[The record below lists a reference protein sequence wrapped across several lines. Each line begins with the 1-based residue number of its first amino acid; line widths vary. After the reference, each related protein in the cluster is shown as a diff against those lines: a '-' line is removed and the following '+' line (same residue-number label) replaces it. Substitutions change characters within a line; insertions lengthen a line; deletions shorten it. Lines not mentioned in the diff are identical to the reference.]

1 MTTDSSTNI
10 SPLLQVR
17 GLRTSFNTPQ
27 GKIAAVNGVSFDV
40 NHGETLGLVGESGC
54 GKSVSALSIMQLV
67 PNPPGVIEDGEILF
81 EGVDLL
87 RIPPKEMQSVRGA
100 GIGMI
105 FQEPMSSLNPVLTIG
120 RQITEPLGVHLGLS
134 GAAAES
140 RAAELLDMVGIADA
154 RRRLGDHPHQL
165 SGGQRQRVMIAIAL
179 SCEPKLLIADE
190 ATTALDVTIQAQIL
204 ELMKNLTSQLGTALM
219 IITHNLGIIAR
230 YADRLNVMYAG
241 KIRESGT
248 AEEVYLR
255 PSHPYTVG
263 LLNSVPRLDRP
274 SGDRLDPIEGE
285 IPDPAD
291 RVAGGR
297 PQSASC
303 KSQCW
308 SRLRTAR
315 WWRVSSRRPFRKQW
329 GSRGNDEHAGY
340 HRSDDYQRCFVP
352 GFGAAFE
359 CARPAGALSYQ
370 AWIYRSA

>member
-1 MTTDSSTNI
+1 MTTNSPINST
-10 SPLLQVR
+10 PLLQVR
-17 GLRTSFNTPQ
+17 DLRTSFNTPE
-27 GKIAAVNGVSFDV
+27 GKIGAVNGVSFDV

-54 GKSVSALSIMQLV
+54 GKSVSALSIMRLV
-67 PNPPGVIEDGEILF
+67 PNPPGVIESGEVLF

-87 RIPPKEMQSVRGA
+87 KISDKEMQSVRGA

-120 RQITEPLGVHLGLS
+120 RQITEPLGVHLGLK
-134 GAAAES
+134 GAAAEN
-140 RAAELLDMVGIADA
+140 RAAELLEMVGIADSK
-154 RRRLGDHPHQL
+154 RRLDDHPHQL

-241 KIRESGT
+241 KIRESGN
-248 AEEVYLR
+248 AEQVYLR

-274 SGDRLDPIEGE
+274 ATERLDPIEGE
-285 IPDPAD
+285 IPDPANLPSGCAFRPRCRWATAECEVSEPMLEQIED
-291 RVAGGR
+291 RQLVACFE
-297 PQSASC
+297 SKA
-303 KSQCW
+303 
-308 SRLRTAR
+308 
-315 WWRVSSRRPFRKQW
+315 VSDSV
-329 GSRGNDEHAGY
+329 GI
-340 HRSDDYQRCFVP
+340 
-352 GFGAAFE
+352 
-359 CARPAGALSYQ
+359 ALQ
-370 AWIYRSA
+370 

>member
-1 MTTDSSTNI
+1 MTTDSRATS

-17 GLRTSFNTPQ
+17 DLRTSFNTPE
-27 GKIAAVNGVSFDV
+27 GKIPAVSGVSFDV

-54 GKSVSALSIMQLV
+54 GKSVSALSIMRLV
-67 PNPPGVIEDGEILF
+67 PNPPGVIESGEVLF
-81 EGVDLL
+81 EGIDLL
-87 RIPPKEMQSVRGA
+87 KISDKEMQSVRGA

-140 RAAELLDMVGIADA
+140 RAAELLEMVGIADS

-204 ELMKNLTSQLGTALM
+204 ELMKNLTTQLGTALM

-248 AEEVYLR
+248 AEQVYMS

-274 SGDRLDPIEGE
+274 ASERLDPIEGE
-285 IPDPAD
+285 IPDPAN
-291 RVAGGR
+291 
-297 PQSASC
+297 
-303 KSQCW
+303 
-308 SRLRTAR
+308 L
-315 WWRVSSRRPFRKQW
+315 
-329 GSRGNDEHAGY
+329 
-340 HRSDDYQRCFVP
+340 
-352 GFGAAFE
+352 
-359 CARPAGALSYQ
+359 PAGCAFAPRCRWATAKCEVSEPVLEQVEDRQLVACFESKTVSESVEI
-370 AWIYRSA
+370 AWQ

>member
-1 MTTDSSTNI
+1 MTTDSPTNNST
-10 SPLLQVR
+10 PLLQVR
-17 GLRTSFNTPQ
+17 DLRTSFNTPT
-27 GKIAAVNGVSFDV
+27 GKVGAVNGVSFDV

-67 PNPPGVIEDGEILF
+67 PNPPGVIESGEILF

-87 RIPPKEMQSVRGA
+87 KVSAKEMQSVRGA

-120 RQITEPLGVHLGLS
+120 RQITEPLGVHLGLT
-134 GAAAES
+134 GAAAER
-140 RAAELLDMVGIADA
+140 RAAELLEMVGIADS
-154 RRRLGDHPHQL
+154 RRRLNDHPHQL

-179 SCEPKLLIADE
+179 SCEPKMLIADE

-248 AEEVYLR
+248 ADQVYLR
-255 PSHPYTVG
+255 PNHPYTVG

-274 SGDRLDPIEGE
+274 STERLDPIEGE
-285 IPDPAD
+285 IPDPANIPVGCAFRPRCRWATDECEVAEPELKQSGD
-291 RVAGGR
+291 RQMVACFE
-297 PQSASC
+297 SEAVANSVE
-303 KSQCW
+303 
-308 SRLRTAR
+308 TV
-315 WWRVSSRRPFRKQW
+315 WR
-329 GSRGNDEHAGY
+329 
-340 HRSDDYQRCFVP
+340 
-352 GFGAAFE
+352 
-359 CARPAGALSYQ
+359 
-370 AWIYRSA
+370 

>member
-1 MTTDSSTNI
+1 MTTDSKTINST
-10 SPLLQVR
+10 PLLQVR
-17 GLRTSFNTPQ
+17 DLRTSFNTPS
-27 GKIAAVNGVSFDV
+27 GKVGAVNGVSFDV

-67 PNPPGVIEDGEILF
+67 PNPPGVIESGEILF

-87 RIPPKEMQSVRGA
+87 KVSAKEMQSVRGA

-120 RQITEPLGVHLGLS
+120 RQITEPLGVHLGLT

-140 RAAELLDMVGIADA
+140 RAAELLEMVGIADSK
-154 RRRLGDHPHQL
+154 RRLDDHPHQL

-248 AEEVYLR
+248 ADQVYLK
-255 PSHPYTVG
+255 PNHPYTVG

-274 SGDRLDPIEGE
+274 STERLDPIEGE
-285 IPDPAD
+285 IPDPANLPDGCAFRPRCRWATDECDVAEPELVQSND
-291 RVAGGR
+291 RQMVACYE
-297 PQSASC
+297 SEAVAS
-303 KSQCW
+303 SVETVWQ
-308 SRLRTAR
+308 
-315 WWRVSSRRPFRKQW
+315 
-329 GSRGNDEHAGY
+329 
-340 HRSDDYQRCFVP
+340 
-352 GFGAAFE
+352 
-359 CARPAGALSYQ
+359 
-370 AWIYRSA
+370 

>member
-1 MTTDSSTNI
+1 MTTDSPASS

-17 GLRTSFNTPQ
+17 NLRTSFNTPD
-27 GKIAAVNGVSFDV
+27 GKVSAVNSVSFDV

-67 PNPPGVIEDGEILF
+67 PNPPGVIESGEVLF

-87 RIPPKEMQSVRGA
+87 KISPKEMQSVRGA

-134 GAAAES
+134 GTAAES
-140 RAAELLDMVGIADA
+140 RAAELLEMVGIADS
-154 RRRLGDHPHQL
+154 RRRLNDHPHQL

-204 ELMKNLTSQLGTALM
+204 ELMKNLTSQSGTALM

-241 KIRESGT
+241 RIRESGT
-248 AEEVYLR
+248 AEQVYLR

-274 SGDRLDPIEGE
+274 ASERLDPIEGE
-285 IPDPAD
+285 IPDPANLPVGCAFAPRCRWATDECLVSEPPLEQVED
-291 RVAGGR
+291 RQTVACFE
-297 PQSASC
+297 S
-303 KSQCW
+303 K
-308 SRLRTAR
+308 T
-315 WWRVSSRRPFRKQW
+315 VSESVEIGWQ
-329 GSRGNDEHAGY
+329 
-340 HRSDDYQRCFVP
+340 
-352 GFGAAFE
+352 
-359 CARPAGALSYQ
+359 
-370 AWIYRSA
+370 

>member
-1 MTTDSSTNI
+1 MTTDSRATS

-17 GLRTSFNTPQ
+17 DLRTSFNTPE
-27 GKIAAVNGVSFDV
+27 GKIPAVSGVSFDV

-54 GKSVSALSIMQLV
+54 GKSVSALSIMRLV
-67 PNPPGVIEDGEILF
+67 PNPPGVIESGEVLF
-81 EGVDLL
+81 EGIDLL
-87 RIPPKEMQSVRGA
+87 KISDKEMQSVRGA

-120 RQITEPLGVHLGLS
+120 RQITEPLGVQLGLS

-140 RAAELLDMVGIADA
+140 RAAELLEMVGIADS

-204 ELMKNLTSQLGTALM
+204 ELMKNLTTQLGTALM

-248 AEEVYLR
+248 AEQVYMS

-274 SGDRLDPIEGE
+274 ASERLDPIEGE
-285 IPDPAD
+285 IPDPAN
-291 RVAGGR
+291 
-297 PQSASC
+297 
-303 KSQCW
+303 
-308 SRLRTAR
+308 L
-315 WWRVSSRRPFRKQW
+315 
-329 GSRGNDEHAGY
+329 
-340 HRSDDYQRCFVP
+340 
-352 GFGAAFE
+352 
-359 CARPAGALSYQ
+359 PAGCAFAPRCRWATAKCEVSEPVLEQVEDRQLVACFESKTVSESVEI
-370 AWIYRSA
+370 AWQ

>member
-1 MTTDSSTNI
+1 MTTDSRATS

-17 GLRTSFNTPQ
+17 DLRTSFNTPE
-27 GKIAAVNGVSFDV
+27 GKIPAVSGVSFDV

-54 GKSVSALSIMQLV
+54 GKSVSALSIMRLV
-67 PNPPGVIEDGEILF
+67 PNPPGVIESGEVLF
-81 EGVDLL
+81 EGIDLL
-87 RIPPKEMQSVRGA
+87 KISDKEMQSVRGA

-140 RAAELLDMVGIADA
+140 RAAELLEMVGIADS

-204 ELMKNLTSQLGTALM
+204 ELMKNLTTQLGTALM

-248 AEEVYLR
+248 AEQVYMS
-255 PSHPYTVG
+255 PSHPYSVG

-274 SGDRLDPIEGE
+274 ASERLDPIEGE
-285 IPDPAD
+285 IPDPAN
-291 RVAGGR
+291 
-297 PQSASC
+297 
-303 KSQCW
+303 
-308 SRLRTAR
+308 L
-315 WWRVSSRRPFRKQW
+315 
-329 GSRGNDEHAGY
+329 
-340 HRSDDYQRCFVP
+340 
-352 GFGAAFE
+352 
-359 CARPAGALSYQ
+359 PAGCAFAPRCRWATAKCEVSEPVLEQVEDRQLVACFESKTVSESVEI
-370 AWIYRSA
+370 AWQ

>member
-1 MTTDSSTNI
+1 MTSDSPVNS

-17 GLRTSFNTPQ
+17 NLRTSFTTPE
-27 GKIAAVNGVSFDV
+27 GKIGAVNGVSFDV

-67 PNPPGVIEDGEILF
+67 PNPPGVIETGEIIF

-87 RIPPKEMQSVRGA
+87 KISSQEMQSVRGA

-120 RQITEPLGVHLGLS
+120 RQITEPLGVHMGLS
-134 GAAAES
+134 GWAAES
-140 RAAELLDMVGIADA
+140 RAAELLEMVGIADS

-204 ELMKNLTSQLGTALM
+204 ELMKNLTLESGAALM

-248 AEEVYLR
+248 AEQVYLQ
-255 PSHPYTVG
+255 PNHPYTVG

-274 SGDRLDPIEGE
+274 ASERLDPIDGE
-285 IPDPAD
+285 IPDPVNLPSGCAFAPRCRWTNEKCSVSEPELEQVQD
-291 RVAGGR
+291 RQMVACYE
-297 PQSASC
+297 SNI
-303 KSQCW
+303 
-308 SRLRTAR
+308 
-315 WWRVSSRRPFRKQW
+315 VSESV
-329 GSRGNDEHAGY
+329 EI
-340 HRSDDYQRCFVP
+340 
-352 GFGAAFE
+352 
-359 CARPAGALSYQ
+359 
-370 AWIYRSA
+370 AWK

>member
-1 MTTDSSTNI
+1 MTTDSPINS

-17 GLRTSFNTPQ
+17 DLRTSFNTPE
-27 GKIAAVNGVSFDV
+27 GKIFAVNGVSFDV
-40 NHGETLGLVGESGC
+40 HHGETLGLVGESGC
-54 GKSVSALSIMQLV
+54 GKSVSALSIMRLV
-67 PNPPGVIEDGEILF
+67 PNPPGVIESGEILF

-87 RIPPKEMQSVRGA
+87 KISDKEMQSIRGA

-120 RQITEPLGVHLGLS
+120 RQITEPLGVHLGLK
-134 GAAAES
+134 GYAAEN
-140 RAAELLDMVGIADA
+140 RAAELLEMVGIADSK
-154 RRRLGDHPHQL
+154 RRLGDHPHQL

-241 KIRESGT
+241 KIRESGN
-248 AEEVYLR
+248 AEQVYLR

-274 SGDRLDPIEGE
+274 ASERLDPIEGE
-285 IPDPAD
+285 IPDPTNLPSGCAFTPRCRWATAECELSEPVLEQVED
-291 RVAGGR
+291 RQMVACFE
-297 PQSASC
+297 SKA
-303 KSQCW
+303 
-308 SRLRTAR
+308 
-315 WWRVSSRRPFRKQW
+315 VSDSV
-329 GSRGNDEHAGY
+329 GI
-340 HRSDDYQRCFVP
+340 
-352 GFGAAFE
+352 
-359 CARPAGALSYQ
+359 ALQ
-370 AWIYRSA
+370 

>member
-1 MTTDSSTNI
+1 MTTDSPINS

-17 GLRTSFNTPQ
+17 DLRTSFNTSE

-40 NHGETLGLVGESGC
+40 HHGETLGLVGESGC
-54 GKSVSALSIMQLV
+54 GKSVSALSIMRLV
-67 PNPPGVIEDGEILF
+67 PNPPGVIESGEILF

-87 RIPPKEMQSVRGA
+87 KISDKEMQSVRGA

-120 RQITEPLGVHLGLS
+120 RQITEPLGVHLGLKGS
-134 GAAAES
+134 TAEN
-140 RAAELLDMVGIADA
+140 RAAELLEMVGIADSK
-154 RRRLGDHPHQL
+154 RRLGDHPHQL

-204 ELMKNLTSQLGTALM
+204 ELMKNLTTQLGTALM

-241 KIRESGT
+241 KIRESGN
-248 AEEVYLR
+248 AEQVYLR

-274 SGDRLDPIEGE
+274 ASERLDPIEGE
-285 IPDPAD
+285 IPDPENLPSGCAFTP
-291 RVAGGR
+291 RCRWA
-297 PQSASC
+297 
-303 KSQCW
+303 
-308 SRLRTAR
+308 TA
-315 WWRVSSRRPFRKQW
+315 
-329 GSRGNDEHAGY
+329 
-340 HRSDDYQRCFVP
+340 
-352 GFGAAFE
+352 E
-359 CARPAGALSYQ
+359 CALSEPVLEQVEDRQMVACYESKAVSDSVGIALQ
-370 AWIYRSA
+370 

>member
-1 MTTDSSTNI
+1 MTSDSPVNS

-17 GLRTSFNTPQ
+17 NLRTSFTTPE
-27 GKIAAVNGVSFDV
+27 GKIGAVNGVSFDV

-67 PNPPGVIEDGEILF
+67 PNPPGVIETGEIIF

-87 RIPPKEMQSVRGA
+87 KISSQEMQSVRGA

-120 RQITEPLGVHLGLS
+120 RQITEPLGVHMGLS
-134 GAAAES
+134 GWAAES
-140 RAAELLDMVGIADA
+140 RAAELLEMVGIADS

-204 ELMKNLTSQLGTALM
+204 ELMKNLTSESGAALM

-248 AEEVYLR
+248 AEQVYLQ
-255 PSHPYTVG
+255 PNHPYTVG

-274 SGDRLDPIEGE
+274 ASERLDPIEGE
-285 IPDPAD
+285 IPDPAN
-291 RVAGGR
+291 
-297 PQSASC
+297 
-303 KSQCW
+303 
-308 SRLRTAR
+308 L
-315 WWRVSSRRPFRKQW
+315 
-329 GSRGNDEHAGY
+329 
-340 HRSDDYQRCFVP
+340 
-352 GFGAAFE
+352 
-359 CARPAGALSYQ
+359 PAGCAFTPRCRWATEKCSVSEPELEQVKDRQMVACYESKTVSESVEI
-370 AWIYRSA
+370 AWK

>member
-1 MTTDSSTNI
+1 MTSDSPVNS

-17 GLRTSFNTPQ
+17 NLRTSFTTPE
-27 GKIAAVNGVSFDV
+27 GKIGAVNGVSFDV

-67 PNPPGVIEDGEILF
+67 PNPPGVIETGEIIF

-87 RIPPKEMQSVRGA
+87 KISSQEMQSVRGA

-120 RQITEPLGVHLGLS
+120 RQITEPLGVHMGLS
-134 GAAAES
+134 GWAAES
-140 RAAELLDMVGIADA
+140 RAAELLEMVGIADS

-204 ELMKNLTSQLGTALM
+204 ELMKNLTLESGAALM

-248 AEEVYLR
+248 AEQVYLQ
-255 PSHPYTVG
+255 PNHPYTVG

-274 SGDRLDPIEGE
+274 ASERLDPIEGE
-285 IPDPAD
+285 IPDPANLPSGCAFTPRCRWATEKCSVSEPELEQVKD
-291 RVAGGR
+291 RQMVACYE
-297 PQSASC
+297 S
-303 KSQCW
+303 K
-308 SRLRTAR
+308 T
-315 WWRVSSRRPFRKQW
+315 VSESV
-329 GSRGNDEHAGY
+329 EI
-340 HRSDDYQRCFVP
+340 
-352 GFGAAFE
+352 
-359 CARPAGALSYQ
+359 
-370 AWIYRSA
+370 AWK